1 MYRLL
6 RSTTTSIGLILVL
19 NIWLRILVVEDYDIN
34 RFNPKSN
41 RMLRK
46 AKLKDF
52 YFKIIQ
58 IVEESIN

>member
-34 RFNPKSN
+34 RFNPKLN
-41 RMLRK
+41 KMLRK

-58 IVEESIN
+58 IVEEFIN

>member
-19 NIWLRILVVEDYDIN
+19 NIWLRILVVEEYDIN
-34 RFNPKSN
+34 RFNPKLN
-41 RMLRK
+41 RMLRM

-58 IVEESIN
+58 IVEEFIN

>member
-19 NIWLRILVVEDYDIN
+19 NIWLRILVVEEYDIN
-34 RFNPKSN
+34 RFNPRLN
-41 RMLRK
+41 RMLRM

>member
-34 RFNPKSN
+34 RFNPKLN
-41 RMLRK
+41 RMLRM